1 MNALNSPLISRTIA
15 KMLVAKEKTSKIL
28 EYMEKHYPESYLNTM
43 K

>member
-15 KMLVAKEKTSKIL
+15 KMLVAKDKTSKVL
-28 EYMEKHYPESYLNTM
+28 AYMEQHYPETYLNTV